1 MYTIVIIP
9 YKHFFDNYK
18 GKEYKMRIPYIART
32 PRIKDKY
39 EQKCCRKI
47 KNYKIYSERVF
58 TNLFSYV
65 KILLKIKEVRYGQKS
80 TPYR

>member
-32 PRIKDKY
+32 PRIKVNTN
-39 EQKCCRKI
+39 
-47 KNYKIYSERVF
+47 KNAVEK
-58 TNLFSYV
+58 
-65 KILLKIKEVRYGQKS
+65 
-80 TPYR
+80 